1 MSSQPSRIADA
12 LAEAAV
18 AEIETGMVVGLGTG
32 RTSGRALLALE
43 QRVREDGLSVRC
55 VPTSHATET
64 QARAL
69 GLTVVDFAMVETL
82 DYLFDGADEVD
93 PDLKMIKGRGGAL
106 VRERVVARAS
116 KRRVYIITEE
126 KLVDHLGQRS
136 ALPVAIHYFGLASIR
151 KRLNDMGFNGVVRR
165 TLSGDHF
172 LTDQGNLVIDV
183 TLPSNI
189 KPEEGAEMLDSV
201 PGIVDHGL
209 FLDEADEVLVEMKD
223 GRIERMVRPT
233 S

>member
-1 MSSQPSRIADA
+1 MQNLNIMNKLFVLLPFIAMLWSCGGGNA
-12 LAEAAV
+12 SEAGKNPYSTAEPA
-18 AEIETGMVVGLGTG
+18 GDPNSYDPNRGLGKWTAENVTLG
-32 RTSGRALLALE
+32 
-43 QRVREDGLSVRC
+43 
-55 VPTSHATET
+55 ATI
-64 QARAL
+64 
-69 GLTVVDFAMVETL
+69 DPAMVAAAEKIQAVKCSSCHKL
-82 DYLFDGADEVD
+82 
-93 PDLKMIKGRGGAL
+93 
-106 VRERVVARAS
+106 
-116 KRRVYIITEE
+116 TEE

-233 S
+233 T